1 MKLESWQEERYIL
14 SDELLKELSVEGLHE
29 ARKIYIDI
37 RNTYKSNKR
46 TYERYQDK
54 VNKIDKELERRE
66 S

>member
-1 MKLESWQEERYIL
+1 M